1 MRITQRE
8 STMLQWTVSQ
18 CATLACL
25 LEVTAPKPGN
35 VHRAADF
42 ADMGLN
48 DFVASAVAIG
58 PVLEQAVERGVG
70 ATVLEAV
77 RATRSVT
84 HVNTNLGMLLLLA
97 PLAAVPRDL
106 SPLTGVADVLAQLTP
121 RDTTDVYAAIRLA
134 SPGGMQPRDHDVT
147 QHDVTQH
154 DVTQHDVTRDT
165 QDDEPPLKL
174 LDAMRTAAAWDR
186 IAAQYANGFA
196 DLRDRIVP
204 WLSDAASRQ
213 PLPRAI
219 VETHVRTMAEL
230 PDTLIARKC
239 GTAVAEEAAARA
251 QFALSMQSISEASYE
266 QSLADLDFWLRSDGH
281 RRNPGTTAD
290 LIAAALF
297 VTIREGIVGPPF
309 Q

>member
-1 MRITQRE
+1 
-8 STMLQWTVSQ
+8 
-18 CATLACL
+18 
-25 LEVTAPKPGN
+25 
-35 VHRAADF
+35 
-42 ADMGLN
+42 
-48 DFVASAVAIG
+48 
-58 PVLEQAVERGVG
+58 
-70 ATVLEAV
+70 
-77 RATRSVT
+77 
-84 HVNTNLGMLLLLA
+84 MLLLLA

-134 SPGGMQPRDHDVT
+134 SPGGMQPQDHDVT
-147 QHDVTQH
+147 QHDVTQQ
-154 DVTQHDVTRDT
+154 DVTQYDVTRDT